1 MLSALTVRPQG
12 DHTLE
17 VALADVAGEPG
28 LLGRLLV
35 LLAVVVRKALLLLIK
50 RVVPR
55 ST

>member
-28 LLGRLLV
+28 LLRSLLV
-35 LLAVVVRKALLLLIK
+35 FLAVVVREPVLLLVK
-50 RVVPR
+50 R
-55 ST
+55 SKGS